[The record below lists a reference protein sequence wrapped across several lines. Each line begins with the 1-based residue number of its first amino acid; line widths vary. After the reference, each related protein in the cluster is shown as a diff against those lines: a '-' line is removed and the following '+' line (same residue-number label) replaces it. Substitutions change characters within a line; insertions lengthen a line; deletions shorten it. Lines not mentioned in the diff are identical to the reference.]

1 MITGVQIQYYV
12 WKSERNWVQKCH
24 CALARRSRLWRQQPS
39 SLSFVFGPLR
49 FHGKFAKIT
58 RRGNGGGAAIVV
70 VNANR
75 LVTLR
80 ILSIRQIQTM
90 FDPVL
95 IISFHTF
102 QPTPQRCVLPCSF
115 PVSLSLYGNNKSTGK
130 ETSKTHLCALSS
142 FILFVYK
149 SHLRAVVK
157 NILIYGKETAL

>member
-1 MITGVQIQYYV
+1 MFVTLQDIFVDFYSFFNFAEFWLHISASIVQIQIFYTISLLLRPLPSLEWMITGVQIQYYV
-12 WKSERNWVQKCH
+12 WKSEINWVEKCH
-24 CALARRSRLWRQQPS
+24 CALARQSRLWRQQPS

-102 QPTPQRCVLPCSF
+102 QPTLKFHTVGL
-115 PVSLSLYGNNKSTGK
+115 
-130 ETSKTHLCALSS
+130 
-142 FILFVYK
+142 
-149 SHLRAVVK
+149 
-157 NILIYGKETAL
+157 

>member
-1 MITGVQIQYYV
+1 MVAYQRIYCTHTNFLYNFTSFETPTILGWMITGVQIQYYV

-58 RRGNGGGAAIVV
+58 RRGNGGGAAITV

-102 QPTPQRCVLPCSF
+102 QPTLQFHTVG
-115 PVSLSLYGNNKSTGK
+115 LY
-130 ETSKTHLCALSS
+130 EP
-142 FILFVYK
+142 Y
-149 SHLRAVVK
+149 LRAVGK